1 MSTRLMVPLI
11 SSVFNISLD
20 GIFESYRR
28 IDLPSSYDSWKKAA
42 FLRTVLDE
50 WSDPDVVFFGDRIL
64 SNVTF
69 LLPEDVL
76 PLLDVLLLFRSS
88 ELPLLRRMPLIG
100 WLCDDLGEDVRL
112 PAQLTSNQVT
122 LPENEEAEVF
132 AMVPAIANR
141 EGC

>member
-1 MSTRLMVPLI
+1 MSTRLTVPLI

-20 GIFESYRR
+20 GMLEPYRR
-28 IDLPSSYDSWKKAA
+28 IHLPSSYD
-42 FLRTVLDE
+42 LRTVLDGL
-50 WSDPDVVFFGDRIL
+50 SDRNGVCFGDRIS

-69 LLPEDVL
+69 LLPDDVL
-76 PLLDVLLLFRSS
+76 PFLDVLMLFRS
-88 ELPLLRRMPLIG
+88 LLRRMPLIG

-112 PAQLTSNQVT
+112 PAQLMSNQVT

>member
-1 MSTRLMVPLI
+1 MSTRLTVPLI

-20 GIFESYRR
+20 GMLESYRR
-28 IDLPSSYDSWKKAA
+28 IYLPSSYD
-42 FLRTVLDE
+42 LRTVLDGL
-50 WSDPDVVFFGDRIL
+50 SDPNGVCFGDRIS

-69 LLPEDVL
+69 LLPDDVL
-76 PLLDVLLLFRSS
+76 PFLDVLMLFRS
-88 ELPLLRRMPLIG
+88 LLRRMPLIG

-112 PAQLTSNQVT
+112 PAQLMSNQVT

>member
-1 MSTRLMVPLI
+1 MSTRLTVPLI

-20 GIFESYRR
+20 GMLESYRR
-28 IDLPSSYDSWKKAA
+28 IHLPSSYDSSKKLA
-42 FLRTVLDE
+42 FLRMVLDGL
-50 WSDPDVVFFGDRIL
+50 SDPNGVCFGERIS

-69 LLPEDVL
+69 LLPDDVL
-76 PLLDVLLLFRSS
+76 PFLDVLMLFRS
-88 ELPLLRRMPLIG
+88 LLRRMPLIG

-112 PAQLTSNQVT
+112 PAQLMSNQVT

>member
-1 MSTRLMVPLI
+1 MVPLI
-11 SSVFNISLD
+11 SSIFNISLD
-20 GIFESYRR
+20 GILESYRR
-28 IDLPSSYDSWKKAA
+28 IHLPSSYDSSEKVA
-42 FLRTVLDE
+42 FLRTVLE
-50 WSDPDVVFFGDRIL
+50 GWSDPDGVCFGDRI
-64 SNVTF
+64 SSKVTF
-69 LLPEDVL
+69 LLPDDVLL
-76 PLLDVLLLFRSS
+76 PLLDVLMLFRS
-88 ELPLLRRMPLIG
+88 LLRRMPLIG